1 MPEQHD
7 SPQELSVP
15 SPPQQ
20 RPSMGRIMAGVIP
33 VTLLTQALSFVSS
46 LALANVLGATVETD
60 AYFLGLSVPVITF
73 GILQAALRL
82 GAIPFLTERQT
93 RDPDSFSDAS
103 SELFTAV
110 TIGAAITAI
119 LTSAVAAVLLPLAVS
134 GSSERLA
141 DATRTTVLEL
151 APLGLLGALVGVLGA
166 ILAARGSFVPAAAAF
181 GLEPIVKTILVLLLG
196 HSWGATTLVV
206 GNLVGSALAVVLMWV
221 IARKKGVLIRFVR
234 GAKTALVREILRF
247 SGPLLI
253 SQSVL
258 QINPLI
264 DRSMAAGVTAGSVTQ
279 LELGLRLFLV
289 PAGLVASTLVAPLAA
304 TWSARVAEKGE
315 RALVESVA
323 SAVRAIAVIV
333 PPLVVAGVLLQS
345 HVVTLLYA
353 GGAYTTV
360 ALHHTA
366 DVFGMLLLGLPAQV
380 LVVVLATL
388 FIVRRDSVFPM
399 KIAIA
404 NVVLNV
410 GLNFALRPGLGVT
423 GIALSTTL
431 TLTILCGVYVVV
443 AQRRWQVFDVK
454 RLRAPLA
461 RAAIST
467 VGMVA
472 VGWTLVSAA
481 NFGDDRLGGIVATLA
496 VGAAA
501 AAVHASVHLLGG
513 SDARL
518 ATAARLRSFRPSS
531 NV

>member
-1 MPEQHD
+1 
-7 SPQELSVP
+7 
-15 SPPQQ
+15 
-20 RPSMGRIMAGVIP
+20 
-33 VTLLTQALSFVSS
+33 
-46 LALANVLGATVETD
+46 
-60 AYFLGLSVPVITF
+60 
-73 GILQAALRL
+73 
-82 GAIPFLTERQT
+82 
-93 RDPDSFSDAS
+93 
-103 SELFTAV
+103 
-110 TIGAAITAI
+110 
-119 LTSAVAAVLLPLAVS
+119 
-134 GSSERLA
+134 
-141 DATRTTVLEL
+141 
-151 APLGLLGALVGVLGA
+151 
-166 ILAARGSFVPAAAAF
+166 
-181 GLEPIVKTILVLLLG
+181 
-196 HSWGATTLVV
+196 
-206 GNLVGSALAVVLMWV
+206 
-221 IARKKGVLIRFVR
+221 
-234 GAKTALVREILRF
+234 
-247 SGPLLI
+247 
-253 SQSVL
+253 
-258 QINPLI
+258 
-264 DRSMAAGVTAGSVTQ
+264 
-279 LELGLRLFLV
+279 
-289 PAGLVASTLVAPLAA
+289 
-304 TWSARVAEKGE
+304 
-315 RALVESVA
+315 
-323 SAVRAIAVIV
+323 
-333 PPLVVAGVLLQS
+333 
-345 HVVTLLYA
+345 
-353 GGAYTTV
+353 V